1 MKFGF
6 RTECRL
12 RKARRRLV
20 EVHRRAV
27 TPRDKIG
34 RRAHRVAE
42 GVRQA
47 RKADGLARLEAV
59 PREPRRHMALEPAQL
74 RTIQHDVGGVG
85 PVPLPPGAFFMRVG
99 VERVLVAVTQSGLHA
114 PHALAP
120 HVALVILHISTDGAA
135 PVANGRVGLASDRQL
150 LLRFPKRLA

>member
-20 EVHRRAV
+20 EVHGRAV
-27 TPRDKIG
+27 AARDKVG
-34 RRAHRVAE
+34 RRTHRVAQR
-42 GVRQA
+42 VRQA

-59 PREPRRHMALEPAQL
+59 PREPRRDVALEPAQL
-74 RTIQHDVGGVG
+74 GAVQHDVRGVG

-99 VERVLVAVTQSGLHA
+99 VERVLVAVG
-114 PHALAP
+114 
-120 HVALVILHISTDGAA
+120 
-135 PVANGRVGLASDRQL
+135 
-150 LLRFPKRLA
+150 